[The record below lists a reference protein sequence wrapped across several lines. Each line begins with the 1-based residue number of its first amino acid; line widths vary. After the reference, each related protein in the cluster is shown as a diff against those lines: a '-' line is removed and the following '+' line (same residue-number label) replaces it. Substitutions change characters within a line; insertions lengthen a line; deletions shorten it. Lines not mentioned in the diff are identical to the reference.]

1 MRRVTGTGSLP
12 SRRLPK
18 ESVRGRIRG
27 CVRTLPGR
35 FASFSGLA
43 AAGALAFCNSWLLPA
58 IAADQH
64 ASTVTTCGSAPGYVV
79 GTSEGPLCLTIAIS
93 TAGGTGTRPL
103 VILADRRMAGEAGL
117 GERRD
122 DGISALSD
130 LASRISRD
138 IVGPVVAIGRPGT
151 FGSTPL
157 PGPHLPPGVAA
168 SNVAHFSSRIEV
180 SAVSLVLER
189 LKADNAYAG
198 FHLLGIGNGG
208 NLAATLAARRE
219 DVGCTVVA
227 DASLSERDR
236 LAETGA
242 LFVPAELKS
251 ANDPITEVATLVPRP
266 GLRLLTLSDPGD
278 PDTPAKATD
287 AFVRAVQQRS
297 VAIDRLSLPG
307 PVAPDIIPRLARVA
321 ARGCIAGLGA
331 QHIEKDLRSA
341 LIVPPLRPN
350 PPSRPMEPLHVAK
363 PTVPSFDETFS
374 AIDQPGLSEAAPQIL
389 PPTRFSRTDLIFG
402 TTSDAASC
410 AALPYAVWVT
420 SVGAPECIRYY
431 YSEIG
436 GHGGR
441 ALVFFNGDFTYR
453 GPDGLA
459 AVDPDYARLGP
470 IDLQRIAETRSRDY
484 GGPMIYL
491 ARPGTL
497 GSSGQELSVRHSP
510 REVAL
515 ISAAIAEI
523 RRRHG
528 IMTFDLVGHSGG
540 GLIVGALVAER
551 SDIGCAVTSSG
562 VLAARAWSMEKLS
575 GDPASVSY
583 LYDPID
589 HVKDI
594 HPGPDFRY
602 FILTDAQDT
611 TVPLASTRTYLAA
624 LADAGIP
631 FTHISLTAADE
642 GHHDLALHGF
652 RAAIACAHGQTDAQ
666 IRALLTRTVVTNRHM
681 SELGELGDMPQE
693 PINRPRP
700 PVRPTPDSAPK
711 F

>member
-1 MRRVTGTGSLP
+1 MTGTGSLP
-12 SRRLPK
+12 SRRISRA
-18 ESVRGRIRG
+18 SVLGRIG
-27 CVRTLPGR
+27 SGVGTLHNR
-35 FASFSGLA
+35 FAIASGLGA
-43 AAGALAFCNSWLLPA
+43 ALGFLALCDAMSLPA
-58 IAADQH
+58 SAADQH
-64 ASTVTTCGSAPGYVV
+64 ASTMTACGSAPGYVV
-79 GTSEGPLCLTIAIS
+79 GTSEGPFCLTIAIS
-93 TAGGTGTRPL
+93 SAGGTGTRPL
-103 VILADRRMAGEAGL
+103 VVLADRRMAGEAGFS
-117 GERRD
+117 ERRD

-130 LASRISRD
+130 LAARVSREIA
-138 IVGPVVAIGRPGT
+138 GPVVAIGRPGT

-157 PGPHLPPGVAA
+157 PGPRLPPGVAA

-189 LKADNAYAG
+189 IKAENTYAG

-219 DVGCTVVA
+219 DVACAVVA

-251 ANDPITEVATLVPRP
+251 ANDPISEVATLVSRP

-278 PDTPAKATD
+278 PDTPAAATD
-287 AFVRAVQQRS
+287 AFVRAVRKQM

-307 PVAPDIIPRLARVA
+307 PVTPDIIPRLARVA
-321 ARGCIAGLGA
+321 ARGCIAGHA
-331 QHIEKDLRSA
+331 ARQIEADLRGA
-341 LIVPPLRPN
+341 LIVPPLRPT
-350 PPSRPMEPLHVAK
+350 PPQSPVPLHVAR
-363 PTVPSFDETFS
+363 PAMPRFDETFS
-374 AIDQPGLSEAAPQIL
+374 SIEPPGIPEATQPIL

-459 AVDPDYARLGP
+459 AVDPDYSRLGP
-470 IDLQRIAETRSRDY
+470 LDLQRIAETRSRDY
-484 GGPMIYL
+484 GGPMVYL

-583 LYDPID
+583 LYDPLD

-611 TVPLASTRTYLAA
+611 TVPLASTRAYLAA

-631 FTHISLTAADE
+631 FVHIGLTAADE
-642 GHHDLALHGF
+642 AHHDLALHGF
-652 RAAIACAHGQTDAQ
+652 RAAIACAHGQTEAQ
-666 IRALLTRTVVTNRHM
+666 IRTLLTRTVVTNRHM
-681 SELGELGDMPQE
+681 SELGELGDMPQD
-693 PINRPRP
+693 PLDRPRP
-700 PVRPTPDSAPK
+700 AQRPSTDSAPK